1 MSEALK
7 VLNNIRTLRAQ
18 ARECSLETL
27 EEMLEKLEVVVN
39 ERRDEDSHAQ
49 AEVEERTRKL
59 QQYREMLLADGID
72 PNELLNSLAVAKA
85 PGKAK
90 RAARPAKYQY
100 TEENGEAKTWTGQ
113 GRTPAVIK
121 KAIEEQGKKLEDFL
135 L

>member
-18 ARECSLETL
+18 ARECSLDTL

-39 ERRDEDSHAQ
+39 ERRDEDNQAQ
-49 AEVEERTRKL
+49 AEIEERTRKL
-59 QQYREMLLADGID
+59 QQYRDMLIADGID
-72 PNELLNSLAVAKA
+72 PNELLQSLGAAKT
-85 PGKAK
+85 PGKSK
-90 RAARPAKYQY
+90 RAVRPAKYQY
-100 TEENGEAKTWTGQ
+100 TDENGEARTWTGQ

-121 KAIEEQGKKLEDFL
+121 KAIEEQAKSLDDFL

>member
-7 VLNNIRTLRAQ
+7 ILNNIRTLRAQ

-39 ERRDEDSHAQ
+39 ERRDEDNQAQ

-59 QQYREMLLADGID
+59 QQYRDMLIADGID
-72 PNELLNSLAVAKA
+72 PNELLSTLAAAKA

-90 RAARPAKYQY
+90 RAARPAKYSY
-100 TEENGEAKTWTGQ
+100 TDENGESKTWTGQ

-135 L
+135 M